1 MKIIN
6 LIGQEKR
13 NEFDGLDYIIENNKN
28 LLIKKDNK
36 LIFTKCNLS
45 LTQMKIILV
54 SLGFIFKDDTSLKPL
69 KLPAKK
75 FLNIIGIGKENSNYL
90 NKELKSIL
98 SNPIESVESDGW
110 TIYSWFTKASC
121 KKGVVE
127 ININTE
133 LKPLLLNLRKNFT
146 AYPINHIIQMN
157 SKYNIRLYEIFASVL
172 GGNLYF
178 IWHVG
183 IDKFKKLLNI
193 ENKKFK
199 EIKQM
204 ILNKIDMT
212 GTDLEIEE
220 IVLIKQYRKVV
231 KLAFKIIRIKSKI
244 RSAVQKILF
253 DAKQQKFTISEN
265 LIKRYQEEY
274 KEINVYEEI
283 KKMEDWVVRKSD
295 FKNLTKKDWTEF
307 IGGWLKRKAD
317 GGYFEDFYS

>member
-157 SKYNIRLYEIFASVL
+157 SKYNISPTSPL
-172 GGNLYF
+172 
-178 IWHVG
+178 
-183 IDKFKKLLNI
+183 
-193 ENKKFK
+193 
-199 EIKQM
+199 
-204 ILNKIDMT
+204 
-212 GTDLEIEE
+212 
-220 IVLIKQYRKVV
+220 
-231 KLAFKIIRIKSKI
+231 
-244 RSAVQKILF
+244 
-253 DAKQQKFTISEN
+253 
-265 LIKRYQEEY
+265 
-274 KEINVYEEI
+274 
-283 KKMEDWVVRKSD
+283 
-295 FKNLTKKDWTEF
+295 
-307 IGGWLKRKAD
+307 
-317 GGYFEDFYS
+317 